1 MNFTAK
7 DVATLR
13 EKTGCGMMD
22 CKKALTESNGDME
35 AAIDVLREKG
45 LAKAAKKAGRIAAE
59 GVAFAYV
66 NDTATVGVVIEV
78 NAETDFVAKNAEFQE
93 FVKVCA
99 DTVMEQNPAD
109 VEALLACTAAGSDQT
124 VDALLKDKIL
134 VIGENIKVRRFAR
147 MEGKVAAYIHAGG
160 NIGVLVNFETEADPT
175 APAFQEM
182 GKNVAMQV
190 AAMNAPYL
198 NRDAVPEDVLAHE
211 KEILTLQIVN
221 EGKPEA
227 IAQKIVNGR
236 LGKFYK
242 ENCLVEQVYVKDG
255 DLTVQKYVDQVGK
268 ELGAAITVKDFVR
281 FAKGEGLEK
290 KVDDFAAEI
299 ASMVK

>member
-1 MNFTAK
+1 MLK
-7 DVATLR
+7 LHQ
-13 EKTGCGMMD
+13 
-22 CKKALTESNGDME
+22 
-35 AAIDVLREKG
+35 
-45 LAKAAKKAGRIAAE
+45 
-59 GVAFAYV
+59 
-66 NDTATVGVVIEV
+66 
-78 NAETDFVAKNAEFQE
+78 FQE

-99 DTVMEQNPAD
+99 NTVMEQNPAD
-109 VEALLACTAAGSDQT
+109 VDALLACTAAGSDQT

-147 MEGKVAAYIHAGG
+147 LEGKVAAYIHAGG

-175 APAFQEM
+175 SAAFQEM

-211 KEILTLQIVN
+211 KEILTQQIVN

-236 LGKFYK
+236 MGKFYK

-268 ELGAAITVKDFVR
+268 DLGASIAVTGFVR

>member
-99 DTVMEQNPAD
+99 RYRYGQNPAD

-134 VIGENIKVRRFAR
+134 VDIGENIKVRRFAR

-175 APAFQEM
+175 AAAFQGNGQER
-182 GKNVAMQV
+182 GHAGSGHE
-190 AAMNAPYL
+190 
-198 NRDAVPEDVLAHE
+198 RAVPQPRCGAGRRAGPRKRNPHAADRQRRQTRSHCAEDCQRPSGQ
-211 KEILTLQIVN
+211 IL
-221 EGKPEA
+221 
-227 IAQKIVNGR
+227 
-236 LGKFYK
+236 
-242 ENCLVEQVYVKDG
+242 
-255 DLTVQKYVDQVGK
+255 
-268 ELGAAITVKDFVR
+268 
-281 FAKGEGLEK
+281 
-290 KVDDFAAEI
+290 
-299 ASMVK
+299 

>member
-1 MNFTAK
+1 M
-7 DVATLR
+7 
-13 EKTGCGMMD
+13 
-22 CKKALTESNGDME
+22 
-35 AAIDVLREKG
+35 
-45 LAKAAKKAGRIAAE
+45 
-59 GVAFAYV
+59 
-66 NDTATVGVVIEV
+66 
-78 NAETDFVAKNAEFQE
+78 
-93 FVKVCA
+93 
-99 DTVMEQNPAD
+99 P
-109 VEALLACTAAGSDQT
+109 
-124 VDALLKDKIL
+124 
-134 VIGENIKVRRFAR
+134 
-147 MEGKVAAYIHAGG
+147 GG